1 MQDSSD
7 KQDLQEKQDLPEK
20 TPIRAPLCPVCRKLM
35 VREFRPFC
43 SKRCADVDLSRWF
56 NGVYAVP
63 GREEDEGDG
72 RRSEPQ
78 SDQG

>member
-1 MQDSSD
+1 MQEAA
-7 KQDLQEKQDLPEK
+7 EKQ
-20 TPIRAPLCPVCRKLM
+20 PIRAPLSPICKKLSA
-35 VREFRPFC
+35 EKYRPFC
-43 SKRCADVDLSRWF
+43 SKHCADVDLSRWF
-56 NGVYAVP
+56 IGVYAVP